1 MLREAALSA
10 MILVSSGSAVSQ
22 TAQTEDGFLMN
33 TRLDMSDLV
42 SIARVIDGDGDMIR
56 QHIRYDMNLDGLCD
70 SADFELACNAVFND
84 DFIFDVVMRNP
95 ILDDFRYQAESW
107 FCLEFDATPSEYY
120 GFYGFYPSQI
130 LPYNTDK
137 LCVETVVSIAVS
149 ENRGRIISNADPW
162 FTAIGYEE
170 SYPAGTVVVSYIA
183 YERGAVSA
191 DYIADRMDFVF
202 GSAGN

>member
-1 MLREAALSA
+1 MLREVLAATIVA
-10 MILVSSGSAVSQ
+10 GSAVSQ
-22 TAQTEDGFLMN
+22 TASTDGFLMN

-42 SIARVIDGDGDMIR
+42 SIARVIDGDADAVR
-56 QHIRYDMNLDGLCD
+56 QHIRYDLNLDGFCD
-70 SADFELACNAVFND
+70 ESDFEIACNAVSND
-84 DFIFDVVMRNP
+84 DFIYDVVMRNP
-95 ILDDFRYQAESW
+95 VLDEFWYKAESR
-107 FCLEFDATPSEYY
+107 FCSEFGATPAEYY

-130 LPYNTDK
+130 LPYNTDMI
-137 LCVETVVSIAVS
+137 CVETVVSIAVS

-183 YERGAVSA
+183 YERGATSS

-202 GSAGN
+202 GSAEN